1 MLNKEQEEKFAA
13 FKEDD
18 IKNNRGRIVNSMDEI
33 RFLISHPKECEIH
46 QKIQLN
52 EILTFATLYSEYYKK
67 YADFKMLQDFPV
79 VDKNVYRENWDKIAV
94 KEYSELPDSRVKY
107 TSGSTGTPFKIV
119 LDRARHGRWIAGNKV
134 FREIVGMESHDKGIY
149 VSANITDK
157 QIPMDRQIRDNMYY
171 IDCAFLDKGG
181 INDFI
186 DYLIDNDVHYMT
198 ILASAL
204 ERICIMIQEGKVK
217 PWTGHFVGIDTQ
229 SDMLKES
236 TRKIASE
243 YFKCPV
249 TDTYGC
255 EEFGVIA
262 SEDGSGYGRLVNNAD
277 LYVEV
282 LELDKDVPVK
292 EGEIGRLVITDLYNK
307 AFPMIRYALGD
318 LGSIITT
325 KDGKQYL
332 NQLAGRQAD
341 MLYTTDGKPVNY
353 FYIISLLEPYQD
365 IKQFQLI
372 QQDYNHFKWIL
383 NTENHSYEK
392 MIVEYSKN
400 LFGKDSEWE
409 FEYVTELPKLKS
421 GKRKMTVCN
430 IER

>member
-430 IER
+430 IEK

>member
-255 EEFGVIA
+255 EEFWVIA

-430 IER
+430 IEK

>member
-282 LELDKDVPVK
+282 LELDKDIPVK

-430 IER
+430 IEK

>member
-421 GKRKMTVCN
+421 GKRKMTVSN
-430 IER
+430 IEK

>member
-67 YADFKMLQDFPV
+67 YADFKILQDFPI

-430 IER
+430 IEK